1 MRWIGET
8 PSVAARQLPFFA
20 ALGEQIPPR
29 PACGGGGREAVGGGL
44 RMTSIIDTHYS
55 AYAAGDMEGVLA
67 TLTDDY
73 TVAPFGGKP
82 WLTSRE
88 GARKMY
94 ARHIKTYPMD
104 RTDVLG
110 RIELG
115 NVVIKREHS
124 RPADGVSDPV
134 ADVMPIYTLRDGLMA
149 RCDSVTGEGDEA
161 ANVAVAVAQL
171 DAYNAQDLDAHV
183 AYFADNVVIADFNG
197 AENLHGVE
205 AYRERYKG
213 VFAQY
218 PGNHAELID
227 RLACANVVVDHERV
241 SRETGGPTFDVLAIY
256 SFVGG
261 KIARV
266 DFVK

>member
-1 MRWIGET
+1 MN
-8 PSVAARQLPFFA
+8 
-20 ALGEQIPPR
+20 
-29 PACGGGGREAVGGGL
+29 
-44 RMTSIIDTHYS
+44 IIDTHYA
-55 AYAAGDMEGVLA
+55 AYAASDLDGILA

-73 TVAPFGGKP
+73 TVAPLGAKP
-82 WLTSRE
+82 WLTSKE

-94 ARHIKTYPMD
+94 ARHLKTYPMD

-110 RIELG
+110 RMELG

-134 ADVMPIYTLRDGLMA
+134 ADIMPIYTLRDGLMA

-161 ANVAVAVAQL
+161 ANVAVIAAQL
-171 DAYNAQDLDAHV
+171 AAYNVQDLDGHV
-183 AYFADNVVIADFNG
+183 AHFADDVVIADLNG
-197 AENLHGVE
+197 AENLHGI
-205 AYRERYKG
+205 ADYRARYAG

-218 PGNHAELID
+218 PGNHAELIG

-241 SRETGGPTFDVLAIY
+241 SRAAGGPTFDVLAIY
-256 SFVGG
+256 TLRDG

-266 DFVK
+266 DFVR

>member
-1 MRWIGET
+1 M
-8 PSVAARQLPFFA
+8 
-20 ALGEQIPPR
+20 
-29 PACGGGGREAVGGGL
+29 
-44 RMTSIIDTHYS
+44 SIIDTHYA
-55 AYAAGDMEGVLA
+55 AYAASDLDGVLA

-94 ARHIKTYPMD
+94 ARHLKTYPMD

-110 RIELG
+110 RMELG

-161 ANVAVAVAQL
+161 ANIAVIAAQL
-171 DAYNAQDLDAHV
+171 AAYNVQDLDGHV
-183 AYFADNVVIADFNG
+183 AHFADDVVIADFNG
-197 AENLHGVE
+197 AENLHGI
-205 AYRERYKG
+205 ADYRARYEG

-218 PGNHAELID
+218 LGNQAELIG

-241 SRETGGPTFDVLAIY
+241 SREAGGPTFDVLAIY
-256 SFVGG
+256 TLRDG

>member
-1 MRWIGET
+1 V
-8 PSVAARQLPFFA
+8 SN
-20 ALGEQIPPR
+20 
-29 PACGGGGREAVGGGL
+29 
-44 RMTSIIDTHYS
+44 IIDSHYA
-55 AYAAGDMEGVLA
+55 AYAANDIEGVLA

-82 WLTSRE
+82 WLTSKE

-94 ARHIKTYPMD
+94 ARHLKTYPMD

-110 RIELG
+110 RMELG

-134 ADVMPIYTLRDGLMA
+134 ANVMPIYTLRDGLMA
-149 RCDSVTGEGDEA
+149 RCDSVTGEGDEV
-161 ANVAVAVAQL
+161 ANVAVIAAQL
-171 DAYNAQDLDAHV
+171 AAYNIQDLDGHV
-183 AYFADNVVIADFNG
+183 AHFANDVVVADFNG
-197 AENLHGVE
+197 AENLHGI
-205 AYRERYKG
+205 ADYRTRYEG

-218 PGNHAELID
+218 PDNHAELID

-241 SRETGGPTFDVLAIY
+241 RRSPNGPTFDVLAIY
-256 SFVGG
+256 TIRNG

-266 DFVK
+266 DFAR

>member
-1 MRWIGET
+1 V
-8 PSVAARQLPFFA
+8 SN
-20 ALGEQIPPR
+20 
-29 PACGGGGREAVGGGL
+29 
-44 RMTSIIDTHYS
+44 IIDTHYA
-55 AYAAGDMEGVLA
+55 AYAASDLEGVLA

-73 TVAPFGGKP
+73 IVAPFGGKP
-82 WLTSRE
+82 WLTSKE

-94 ARHIKTYPMD
+94 ARHIKTYPLD

-110 RIELG
+110 RMELG

-124 RPADGVSDPV
+124 RPADGVSDPA

-161 ANVAVAVAQL
+161 ANLAVVAAQL
-171 DAYNAQDLDAHV
+171 AAYNAQDLDAHV
-183 AYFADNVVIADFNG
+183 ACFADDVVIADFNG
-197 AENLHGVE
+197 AENLHGIVD
-205 AYRERYKG
+205 YRKRYEG

-218 PGNHAELID
+218 PGNHAELVG

-241 SRETGGPTFDVLAIY
+241 SRTPGGETFDVLAIY
-256 SFVGG
+256 TLRDG

-266 DFVK
+266 DFVR

>member
-1 MRWIGET
+1 
-8 PSVAARQLPFFA
+8 
-20 ALGEQIPPR
+20 
-29 PACGGGGREAVGGGL
+29 
-44 RMTSIIDTHYS
+44 MTIIDTHYA
-55 AYAAGDMEGVLA
+55 AYAASDLDGILA

-82 WLTSRE
+82 WLTSKE

-94 ARHIKTYPMD
+94 ARHLKTYPMD

-110 RIELG
+110 RMELG

-161 ANVAVAVAQL
+161 ANIAVAAAQL
-171 DAYNAQDLDAHV
+171 AAYNVQDLDAHV
-183 AYFADNVVIADFNG
+183 ACFADDVVIADFNG
-197 AENLHGVE
+197 AENLHGI
-205 AYRERYKG
+205 ADYRARYAG

-218 PGNHAELID
+218 PGNHAELIG

-241 SRETGGPTFDVLAIY
+241 SREAGGPTFDVLAIY
-256 SFVGG
+256 TLRDG
-261 KIARV
+261 KIVRV
-266 DFVK
+266 DFVR

>member
-1 MRWIGET
+1 
-8 PSVAARQLPFFA
+8 
-20 ALGEQIPPR
+20 
-29 PACGGGGREAVGGGL
+29 
-44 RMTSIIDTHYS
+44 MTSIIDTHYA
-55 AYAAGDMEGVLA
+55 AYGADDLEGLLA

-94 ARHIKTYPMD
+94 ARHLKTYPLD

-110 RIELG
+110 RMELG

-134 ADVMPIYTLRDGLMA
+134 AEVMPIYTLRDGLMA

-161 ANVAVAVAQL
+161 ANVAVAAAQL
-171 DAYNAQDLDAHV
+171 AAYNIQDLDAHV
-183 AYFADNVVIADFNG
+183 ACFTDDVVIADFHG
-197 AENLHGVE
+197 AENLHGI
-205 AYRERYKG
+205 ADYRARYEG
-213 VFAQY
+213 VFAQF
-218 PGNHAELID
+218 PQNHAELVN
-227 RLACANVVVDHERV
+227 RLSCANVVIDHERV
-241 SRETGGPTFDVLAIY
+241 RRSPEGEPFEVLAIY
-256 SFVGG
+256 TLRDS

-266 DFVK
+266 DFVR

>member
-1 MRWIGET
+1 M
-8 PSVAARQLPFFA
+8 
-20 ALGEQIPPR
+20 
-29 PACGGGGREAVGGGL
+29 
-44 RMTSIIDTHYS
+44 SIIDTHYA
-55 AYAAGDMEGVLA
+55 AYAANDLDGILA

-82 WLTSRE
+82 WLTSKE

-94 ARHIKTYPMD
+94 ARHLKTYPMD

-110 RIELG
+110 RMELG

-161 ANVAVAVAQL
+161 ANIAVVAAQL
-171 DAYNAQDLDAHV
+171 AAYNVQDLDAHV
-183 AYFADNVVIADFNG
+183 AHFADDVVIADFNG
-197 AENLHGVE
+197 AENLHGI
-205 AYRERYKG
+205 ADYRARYEG

-218 PGNHAELID
+218 PGNHAQLVN

-241 SRETGGPTFDVLAIY
+241 SRVAGGPTFDVLAIY
-256 SFVGG
+256 TLRDG

>member
-1 MRWIGET
+1 V
-8 PSVAARQLPFFA
+8 SN
-20 ALGEQIPPR
+20 
-29 PACGGGGREAVGGGL
+29 
-44 RMTSIIDTHYS
+44 IIDTHYA
-55 AYAAGDMEGVLA
+55 AYVASDLDGVLA

-73 TVAPFGGKP
+73 TVAPLNAKP
-82 WLTSRE
+82 WLTNKE

-94 ARHIKTYPMD
+94 ARHLKTYPMD

-110 RIELG
+110 RMELG

-134 ADVMPIYTLRDGLMA
+134 ADVMPIYTLCDGLMA

-161 ANVAVAVAQL
+161 ANVAVAQAQL
-171 DAYNAQDLDAHV
+171 DAYNVQDLDAHV
-183 AYFADNVVIADFNG
+183 ACFSDDVVIADFNG
-197 AENLHGVE
+197 AENLHGI
-205 AYRERYKG
+205 ADYRARMGG

-218 PGNHAELID
+218 PGNHAQLVN

-241 SRETGGPTFDVLAIY
+241 SRVAGGPSFDVLAIY
-256 SFVGG
+256 TLRDG

-266 DFVK
+266 DFVR

>member
-1 MRWIGET
+1 MN
-8 PSVAARQLPFFA
+8 
-20 ALGEQIPPR
+20 
-29 PACGGGGREAVGGGL
+29 
-44 RMTSIIDTHYS
+44 IIDTHYA
-55 AYAAGDMEGVLA
+55 AYAASDLDGILA
-67 TLTDDY
+67 TLADDY

-82 WLTSRE
+82 WLTSKE

-94 ARHIKTYPMD
+94 ARHLKTYPMD

-110 RIELG
+110 RMGLG

-161 ANVAVAVAQL
+161 ANIAVAQAQL
-171 DAYNAQDLDAHV
+171 DAYNIQDLDAHV
-183 AYFADNVVIADFNG
+183 AHFADDVVIADFNG
-197 AENLHGVE
+197 AENLHGV
-205 AYRERYKG
+205 ADYRARYAG

-218 PGNHAELID
+218 PGNHAELIG

-241 SRETGGPTFDVLAIY
+241 SRVAGGPTFDVLAIY
-256 SFVGG
+256 TLRDG

>member
-1 MRWIGET
+1 
-8 PSVAARQLPFFA
+8 
-20 ALGEQIPPR
+20 
-29 PACGGGGREAVGGGL
+29 
-44 RMTSIIDTHYS
+44 MTNIIDTHYA
-55 AYAAGDMEGVLA
+55 AYAASDIEGVLA

-82 WLTSRE
+82 WLTSKE

-94 ARHIKTYPMD
+94 ARHLKTYPMD

-110 RIELG
+110 RMELG

-149 RCDSVTGEGDEA
+149 RCDSVTGEGDED
-161 ANVAVAVAQL
+161 ANVAVIAAQL
-171 DAYNAQDLDAHV
+171 AAYNVQDLDAHV
-183 AYFADNVVIADFNG
+183 ACFADDVVIADFNG
-197 AENLHGVE
+197 AENLQGITD
-205 AYRERYKG
+205 YRARYAG

-218 PGNHAELID
+218 PGNHAQLIG

-241 SRETGGPTFDVLAIY
+241 SREAGSQTFDVLAIY
-256 SFVGG
+256 TLREG

-266 DFVK
+266 DFVR

>member
-1 MRWIGET
+1 M
-8 PSVAARQLPFFA
+8 
-20 ALGEQIPPR
+20 
-29 PACGGGGREAVGGGL
+29 
-44 RMTSIIDTHYS
+44 SIVDTHYA
-55 AYAAGDMEGVLA
+55 AYAAGDIEGVLA

-82 WLTSRE
+82 WLTSKE

-94 ARHIKTYPMD
+94 MRHLKTYPMD

-110 RIELG
+110 RMELG

-124 RPADGVSDPV
+124 RPADGVCDPV

-149 RCDSVTGEGDEA
+149 RCDSVTGEGDEGG
-161 ANVAVAVAQL
+161 NVAVIAAQL
-171 DAYNAQDLDAHV
+171 AAYNVQDLDAHV
-183 AYFADNVVIADFNG
+183 AHFADDVVIADLNG
-197 AENLHGVE
+197 AENLHGI
-205 AYRERYKG
+205 ADYRARYQS
-213 VFAQY
+213 VFANFPQ
-218 PGNHAELID
+218 NHAELIG

-241 SRETGGPTFDVLAIY
+241 SRTPGGETFDVLAIY
-256 SFVGG
+256 TLRDG

>member
-1 MRWIGET
+1 M
-8 PSVAARQLPFFA
+8 
-20 ALGEQIPPR
+20 
-29 PACGGGGREAVGGGL
+29 
-44 RMTSIIDTHYS
+44 SIIDTHYA
-55 AYAAGDMEGVLA
+55 AYAASDLDGILA

-82 WLTSRE
+82 WLTSKE
-88 GARKMY
+88 GAAKMY
-94 ARHIKTYPMD
+94 ARHLKTYPMD

-110 RIELG
+110 RMELG

-149 RCDSVTGEGDEA
+149 RCDSVTGKGDEA
-161 ANVAVAVAQL
+161 ANIAVAQAQL
-171 DAYNAQDLDAHV
+171 DAYNIQDLEAHV
-183 AYFADNVVIADFNG
+183 ACFSDDVVIADFHG
-197 AENLHGVE
+197 AENLHGI
-205 AYRERYKG
+205 ADYRARMGG

-218 PGNHAELID
+218 PGNHAALVN

-241 SRETGGPTFDVLAIY
+241 SREAGGPTFDVLAIY
-256 SFVGG
+256 TLRDG

-266 DFVK
+266 DFVR

>member
-1 MRWIGET
+1 MN
-8 PSVAARQLPFFA
+8 
-20 ALGEQIPPR
+20 
-29 PACGGGGREAVGGGL
+29 
-44 RMTSIIDTHYS
+44 IIDTHYA
-55 AYAAGDMEGVLA
+55 AYAASDLEGVLA

-73 TVAPFGGKP
+73 TVAPLGAKP
-82 WLTSRE
+82 WLTSKE

-94 ARHIKTYPMD
+94 ARHLKTYPMD

-110 RIELG
+110 RMELG

-134 ADVMPIYTLRDGLMA
+134 ADVMPIYTFRDGLMA

-161 ANVAVAVAQL
+161 ANIAVAQAQL

-183 AYFADNVVIADFNG
+183 ACFADDVVIADFNG
-197 AENLHGVE
+197 AENLHGI
-205 AYRERYKG
+205 ADYRARYEG

-218 PGNHAELID
+218 PGNHAELIG
-227 RLACANVVVDHERV
+227 RLACANVVIDHERV
-241 SRETGGPTFDVLAIY
+241 SRVAGGPTFDVLAIY
-256 SFVGG
+256 TLRDG

-266 DFVK
+266 DFVR

>member
-1 MRWIGET
+1 
-8 PSVAARQLPFFA
+8 
-20 ALGEQIPPR
+20 
-29 PACGGGGREAVGGGL
+29 
-44 RMTSIIDTHYS
+44 MTNIIDTHYA
-55 AYAAGDMEGVLA
+55 AYAASDLEGVLA

-94 ARHIKTYPMD
+94 ARHLKTYPMD

-110 RIELG
+110 RMELAH
-115 NVVIKREHS
+115 VVIKREHS

-161 ANVAVAVAQL
+161 ANVAVVQAQL
-171 DAYNAQDLDAHV
+171 DAYNVQDLDGHV
-183 AYFADNVVIADFNG
+183 ACFSDDVVIADFNG
-197 AENLHGVE
+197 AENLHGV
-205 AYRERYKG
+205 ADYRARMGG

-218 PGNHAELID
+218 PGNHAELIG

-241 SRETGGPTFDVLAIY
+241 SRVAGGETFDVLAIY
-256 SFVGG
+256 TLRDG

-266 DFVK
+266 DFVR

>member
-1 MRWIGET
+1 
-8 PSVAARQLPFFA
+8 
-20 ALGEQIPPR
+20 
-29 PACGGGGREAVGGGL
+29 
-44 RMTSIIDTHYS
+44 MTSIIDTHYA
-55 AYAAGDMEGVLA
+55 AYAANDLEGLLA

-73 TVAPFGGKP
+73 TVAPFGSKP
-82 WLTSRE
+82 WLTSKE

-94 ARHIKTYPMD
+94 ARHLKTYPMD

-110 RIELG
+110 RIDLG

-161 ANVAVAVAQL
+161 ANIAIIQGQL
-171 DAYNAQDLDAHV
+171 DAYNAQDLDGHV
-183 AYFADNVVIADFNG
+183 AHFDDDVVIADFNG
-197 AENLHGVE
+197 AENLRGI
-205 AYRERYKG
+205 ADYRARMGG
-213 VFAQY
+213 VFTQY
-218 PGNHAELID
+218 PGNHAHLVN

-241 SRETGGPTFDVLAIY
+241 SRVKGGETFDVLAIY
-256 SFVGG
+256 TLREG

>member
-1 MRWIGET
+1 
-8 PSVAARQLPFFA
+8 
-20 ALGEQIPPR
+20 
-29 PACGGGGREAVGGGL
+29 
-44 RMTSIIDTHYS
+44 MTSIIDTHYA
-55 AYAAGDMEGVLA
+55 AYAASDIEAVLA

-73 TVAPFGGKP
+73 TVALLGAKP
-82 WLTSRE
+82 WLTNKE

-110 RIELG
+110 RMELAH
-115 NVVIKREHS
+115 VVIKREHS

-149 RCDSVTGEGDEA
+149 RCDMVAGEGDEA
-161 ANVAVAVAQL
+161 ANVAVIAAQL
-171 DAYNAQDLDAHV
+171 AAYNIQDLDGHV
-183 AYFADNVVIADFNG
+183 AHFAGDVVVADFNG

-205 AYRERYKG
+205 AYCARYAG

-218 PGNHAELID
+218 PGNHAQLIG
-227 RLACANVVVDHERV
+227 RLSCANVVIDHERV
-241 SRETGGPTFDVLAIY
+241 SRIAGGESFDVLAIY
-256 SFVGG
+256 TLRDG

-266 DFVK
+266 DFVR

>member
-1 MRWIGET
+1 M
-8 PSVAARQLPFFA
+8 SN
-20 ALGEQIPPR
+20 
-29 PACGGGGREAVGGGL
+29 
-44 RMTSIIDTHYS
+44 IIDNHYA
-55 AYAAGDMEGVLA
+55 AYAASDLDGVLA

-82 WLTSRE
+82 WLTSKE

-94 ARHIKTYPMD
+94 ARHLKTYPMD

-110 RIELG
+110 RMELG

-149 RCDSVTGEGDEA
+149 RCDSVTGEGDEV
-161 ANVAVAVAQL
+161 ANVAVVAAQL
-171 DAYNAQDLDAHV
+171 AAYNVQDLDAHV
-183 AYFADNVVIADFNG
+183 AYFADDVVIADLNG
-197 AENLHGVE
+197 AENLHGIE
-205 AYRERYKG
+205 AYRARYAG

-218 PGNHAELID
+218 PGNHAQLAN

-241 SRETGGPTFDVLAIY
+241 RRVAGSETFDVLAIY
-256 SFVGG
+256 TLRDG

>member
-1 MRWIGET
+1 M
-8 PSVAARQLPFFA
+8 
-20 ALGEQIPPR
+20 
-29 PACGGGGREAVGGGL
+29 
-44 RMTSIIDTHYS
+44 SIIDTHYA
-55 AYAAGDMEGVLA
+55 AYAASDLEGVLA

-73 TVAPFGGKP
+73 TVAPLGAKP
-82 WLTSRE
+82 WLTSKE

-94 ARHIKTYPMD
+94 ARHLKTYPMD

-110 RIELG
+110 RMELG

-124 RPADGVSDPV
+124 RPTDGVSDPV

-161 ANVAVAVAQL
+161 ANIAVAQAQL
-171 DAYNAQDLDAHV
+171 DAYNVQDLDAHV
-183 AYFADNVVIADFNG
+183 ACFADDVVIADFNG
-197 AENLHGVE
+197 AENLHGI
-205 AYRERYKG
+205 ADYRARYAG

-218 PGNHAELID
+218 PGNHAELIG

-241 SRETGGPTFDVLAIY
+241 SRVAGGATFDVLAIY
-256 SFVGG
+256 TLRDG